1 MTGSADSPQTFRL
14 LWSSAVASSQASPL
28 RRPAWVRWLAS
39 VLTVAYGGALV
50 VLIVSLALGRDPTG
64 IQPVVWYASAFG
76 IMIVSTPVT
85 PTRGRGD
92 RGTHLHRAPR
102 WLKALPFVH
111 GLGVVLA
118 FVLLYSTAWLQ
129 PATIPLALATFT
141 GSVGT
146 LMGWYGLFTED
157 SPS

>member
-1 MTGSADSPQTFRL
+1 M
-14 LWSSAVASSQASPL
+14 
-28 RRPAWVRWLAS
+28 
-39 VLTVAYGGALV
+39 LTVAYGGALV

-76 IMIVSTPVT
+76 IMIVSTPLT